1 MDYIR
6 VLLVDDDEIVRM
18 ALTGVLEQSG
28 FGVTSAASV
37 TEALKLISGAEAYDV
52 LLSDLHMPGAGDGL
66 TVVSA
71 MRHANPKAVTLLL
84 SAFPEMTAA
93 AAAILQQADE
103 ILVKPIDLAS
113 LIEISKERVSS
124 GPQHKREIETVATI
138 LERTTES
145 TMREWCARVEMQPA
159 LMAIAMS
166 REQRCRHL
174 PLLLRELIV
183 RLGAHPP
190 IGGRDPMSFGAAEH
204 GADRYSQ
211 GYTAAMLVEESRILQ
226 SSIFHTLQKN
236 LANIDYSELL
246 VGVMT
251 IADEIDSQLSQAV
264 ARYTR
269 EAQRAPIPSS
279 QSKGAYVS

>member
-1 MDYIR
+1 
-6 VLLVDDDEIVRM
+6 M

-28 FGVTSAASV
+28 FVVTSAASV
-37 TEALKLISGAEAYDV
+37 NEALKLISGAEAYDV

-113 LIEISKERVSS
+113 LIEIIKERVGS
-124 GPQHKREIETVATI
+124 GPLHKREIETVATI

-145 TMREWCARVEMQPA
+145 TIREWCARVEMQPA
-159 LMAIAMS
+159 LMAITMS
-166 REQRCRHL
+166 CKQRCGHL
-174 PLLLRELIV
+174 PLLFRDLIV
-183 RLGAHPP
+183 RLGAHPS
-190 IGGRDPMSFGAAEH
+190 IGGKDPISFSAAEY
-204 GADRYSQ
+204 GANRHRQ

-251 IADEIDSQLSQAV
+251 IADEIDYQLSQAV
-264 ARYTR
+264 ARYTS
-269 EAQRAPIPSS
+269 EALRAPIPPRL
-279 QSKGAYVS
+279 SKGAYVS

>member
-6 VLLVDDDEIVRM
+6 VLLVDDDEIVRI
-18 ALTGVLEQSG
+18 ALTGVLEQTG
-28 FGVTSAASV
+28 FVVTSAASV

-113 LIEISKERVSS
+113 LIEIIKERVSS
-124 GPQHKREIETVATI
+124 GPLQKREIETVATI
-138 LERTTES
+138 LKRTKES

-159 LMAIAMS
+159 LMAVAMS
-166 REQRCRHL
+166 WEQRCRHL
-174 PLLLRELIV
+174 PLLLPELIE
-183 RLGAHPP
+183 RLEAHQP
-190 IGGRDPMSFGAAEH
+190 IGGKDPISFSAAEH
-204 GADRYSQ
+204 GANRYRQ

-264 ARYTR
+264 ARYTS
-269 EAQRAPIPSS
+269 EAHRAPIPSS
-279 QSKGAYVS
+279 RSRGAYVS

>member
-1 MDYIR
+1 VDYIR

-28 FGVTSAASV
+28 FVVTSAASV

-113 LIEISKERVSS
+113 LIQIIKERVNS
-124 GPQHKREIETVATI
+124 GPHHKREIETVATI

-159 LMAIAMS
+159 LMAIPMS
-166 REQRCRHL
+166 CEQRCRHL
-174 PLLLRELIV
+174 PLHFRELII
-183 RLGAHPP
+183 RLDSDRP
-190 IGGRDPMSFGAAEH
+190 IGSKDLISPNAAEH
-204 GADRYSQ
+204 GANRYMQ

-226 SSIFHTLQKN
+226 TSIFHTLQKN

-269 EAQRAPIPSS
+269 EALRAPILSS
-279 QSKGAYVS
+279 QPNGAYVS